1 VTIFWRNFL
10 SFWIA
15 TVLITLITVA
25 MISMTHPPPQAQN
38 VPLPLPALRACAE
51 AHIRDLE
58 LGSSAQAGGAN
69 KHAQCGKI
77 YILDKSNPERFG
89 DTVPADVRSLFSAVT
104 PEVPLSLRLSPA
116 RPMVGFE
123 VTPTG
128 NNVVAVAVLPVYHDS
143 PPPFLQWQLAVAAV
157 VSAFTCLVLTRHSVN
172 PIRKLQ
178 QVTDSFGRGNLDSR
192 PDASL
197 LKRKDELG
205 DLSNSIDQMSVRIS
219 TLMSSQK
226 YFLTQVSHELG
237 SPLTRLKL
245 ALALARR
252 KVDGGLA
259 PELDRIQHESSELNS
274 MIQQLLKLARLDSGL
289 EDEDPETYSL
299 ENLVQDVCADAQFIA
314 EETGKHLQLSS
325 FDQIEVRG
333 YRELLKRAL
342 DNVLRNAIRFAP
354 EGGCVDVKMFSCP
367 DQSVMIHVRDAGVG
381 VPDEK
386 LEKIFEPFVRVSST
400 TDRAGAGLGL
410 AIAKQAVL
418 AHGGTIRALN
428 LEEGGFLIE
437 IMLPCVSVSDLE
449 ASLQDTAIDQTT

>member
-245 ALALARR
+245 A
-252 KVDGGLA
+252 
-259 PELDRIQHESSELNS
+259 
-274 MIQQLLKLARLDSGL
+274 RLDSGL

-386 LEKIFEPFVRVSST
+386 LEKIFEPFVRCRIGSC
-400 TDRAGAGLGL
+400 DRQTSGSCPWRDNQGA
-410 AIAKQAVL
+410 
-418 AHGGTIRALN
+418 
-428 LEEGGFLIE
+428 
-437 IMLPCVSVSDLE
+437 
-449 ASLQDTAIDQTT
+449 